1 MESVMKG
8 ERHTSMSRI
17 LFSDAI
23 SPAHLYVCTG
33 IDASKLAI
41 LFETLLTSDRE
52 PSTLLSFK
60 LAAFTQ
66 EKLHH
71 ITSSPSSTC
80 KIHIIITQTHL
91 IESQSRAIESQSI
104 SSRDL
109 L

>member
-1 MESVMKG
+1 MESVIKG
-8 ERHTSMSRI
+8 ERHTSLSRI
-17 LFSDAI
+17 LCSDAI
-23 SPAHLYVCTG
+23 SSAHLCVCTG

-41 LFETLLTSDRE
+41 LFETLLTSDRK

-60 LAAFTQ
+60 LSAFTQ

-91 IESQSRAIESQSI
+91 IESQSNSL
-104 SSRDL
+104 RDL